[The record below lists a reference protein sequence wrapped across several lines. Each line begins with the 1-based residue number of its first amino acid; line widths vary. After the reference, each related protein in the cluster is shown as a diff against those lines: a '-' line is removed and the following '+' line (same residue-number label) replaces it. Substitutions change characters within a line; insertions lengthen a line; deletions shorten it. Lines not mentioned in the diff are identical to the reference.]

1 MMSLRRLCV
10 STKNGDKICQTKAEI
25 IEMIKQCAALP
36 KGDELWV
43 SRNEKP
49 YPCLS
54 ILIKENYACVHY
66 FNNNEGE
73 IWQSCGDLNKKVT
86 FLAGKGD
93 REWTA
98 PEYAVVPLEKAVSC
112 IEEFGDTLERPNS
125 IA

>member
-1 MMSLRRLCV
+1 MKEPRILFYEAWEKVKISIFSKYSTSAAYSVKRTITFREKYKMMSLRRLCV

-66 FNNNEGE
+66 FNNNEG
-73 IWQSCGDLNKKVT
+73 
-86 FLAGKGD
+86 
-93 REWTA
+93 
-98 PEYAVVPLEKAVSC
+98 
-112 IEEFGDTLERPNS
+112 
-125 IA
+125 